1 MEFICNIITK
11 SSSSI
16 CKLFFLFV
24 LSVVVAVIVVTAAAA
39 AAAAVTAVNCNNL
52 ELKLHIKKFI
62 EELSVILKI
71 T

>member
-1 MEFICNIITK
+1 M
-11 SSSSI
+11 
-16 CKLFFLFV
+16 